1 MVVQFPLMLYW
12 LWLSVKAR
20 SLLFFSASNPHITMG
35 GMLGESKYEVLM
47 QLPEM
52 LRPKTV
58 FVNHPVNVTEV
69 IETINK
75 AGMRFPVIFKPD
87 YGERGFMVT
96 RIFSA
101 TDVGAYLE
109 KVNCNFLIQELIDLP
124 VECGVFYTRFPNE
137 DKGKVTSIVLKEMLD
152 VVGDGKSTLQEL
164 ILVKDRA
171 TLQWDR
177 LREVHA
183 SRLQEVIKVNERVEL
198 NSIGN
203 HCLGTK
209 FLNGNHLISERLSET
224 FDRISRQMGEFYFG
238 RFDLRCASYEDL
250 EQGKVKI
257 LEVNGCG
264 AEPAHIYQPGF
275 PLLNAYHIL
284 FAHWTNLYR
293 ISIQN
298 HKRGVPYT
306 SLKDGWKNFK
316 NFKQALKINH

>member
-1 MVVQFPLMLYW
+1 
-12 LWLSVKAR
+12 
-20 SLLFFSASNPHITMG
+20 MG
-35 GMLGESKYEVLM
+35 GMFGESKYEVLM
-47 QLPEM
+47 QLPEG

-58 FVNHPVNVTEV
+58 FVNHPTNVEEI
-69 IETINK
+69 IETMEE
-75 AGMRFPVIFKPD
+75 AGLRFPVIFKPD
-87 YGERGFMVT
+87 YGERGFMVK

-101 TDVGAYLE
+101 TDVGPYLE
-109 KVNCNFLIQELIDLP
+109 KVNCNFLVQEWIDLP

-137 DKGKVTSIVLKEMLD
+137 DKGRVTSIVLKAMLD

-164 ILVKDRA
+164 IQAKNRA

-177 LREVHA
+177 LREIHA
-183 SRLQEVIKVNERVEL
+183 FRLQEVIKVNERVEL

-224 FDRISRQMGEFYFG
+224 FDRISKQMGEFYFG

-275 PLLNAYHIL
+275 SLLNAYHIL
-284 FAHWTNLYR
+284 FSHWNNLYR

-306 SLKDGWKNFK
+306 SLKDGWVNLK
-316 NFKQALKINH
+316 NFKQAMKINS